1 MPKSNSV
8 RPTLNGTG
16 IGRDNQLAYLWFAVA
31 AGQTPL
37 PDNRE
42 AIIEMRNIA
51 AARMTPEE
59 ESSAARRAA
68 EWRPTARVAR

>member
-1 MPKSNSV
+1 M
-8 RPTLNGTG
+8 
-16 IGRDNQLAYLWFAVA
+16 AYLWFAVA

-51 AARMTPEE
+51 AARMTSEE